1 MTTQEVKDLQVKVD
15 KILEILSKNNQ
26 TSQERFKK
34 AMESLGF
41 RSYGDYLDT
50 PIPSLQSEN
59 TAKFPGTNG
68 RVIFYTKNPSELFDK
83 RVFVVRVKDLEENS
97 RNKLFEDCITSNRSK
112 NFEALKRV
120 EERCLEFFN
129 ATHSTFEWYTIIQV
143 SSFVL
148 SCS

>member
-34 AMESLGF
+34 AMESIGF

-83 RVFVVRVKDLEENS
+83 RVFVVRVKDLEENA
-97 RNKLFEDCITSNRSK
+97 RDKLFVDCISWNASK

-120 EERCLEFFN
+120 EECCLEFFN
-129 ATHSTFEWYTIIQV
+129 ADHSTFEWYTIIQV

>member
-26 TSQERFKK
+26 TSQEKFKK

-83 RVFVVRVKDLEENS
+83 RVFVVRVKDLEENA